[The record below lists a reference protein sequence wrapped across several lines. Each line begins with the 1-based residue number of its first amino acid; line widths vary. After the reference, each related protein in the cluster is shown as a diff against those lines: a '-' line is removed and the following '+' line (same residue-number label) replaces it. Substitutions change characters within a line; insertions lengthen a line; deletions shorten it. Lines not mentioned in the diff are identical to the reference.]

1 MAAAA
6 AWRTVF
12 RDNLFAGKVA
22 IVTGGG
28 TGIGK
33 AITKELSRLGC
44 RVVIASRKLE
54 KLQEAAEE
62 INGEL
67 KVGGASGSHVTST
80 PPPLVFPF
88 TCNIRNEEQVNNLI
102 PIHVISFQ
110 PSLVGSGCQDHTLP
124 FKEVQHV
131 VKCTLLG
138 SFDDA
143 LGVQRL
149 ISLENSFLI

>member
-1 MAAAA
+1 M

-67 KVGGASGSHVTST
+67 KVGGASGGHVTST
-80 PPPLVFPF
+80 PRPLVFPF

-102 PIHVISFQ
+102 PIQVK
-110 PSLVGSGCQDHTLP
+110 PSLVGSWLPKPHT
-124 FKEVQHV
+124 
-131 VKCTLLG
+131 
-138 SFDDA
+138 SF
-143 LGVQRL
+143 
-149 ISLENSFLI
+149 